1 MSSHATIM
9 RPVRGMGAMSG
20 KRTKA
25 LRREFRAEHGRAPVT
40 RLRNNGTCVV
50 PGLQAEARG

>member
-1 MSSHATIM
+1 
-9 RPVRGMGAMSG
+9 MSG

-50 PGLQAEARG
+50 GNEFRAYKRRRADDKR